1 VKPAIPPAR
10 TVAGNYPRQ
19 RRISLK
25 YADQDPSGGVNG
37 IAIGR
42 FFEEARFTVRSAL
55 DAPEARDPDIRFVL
69 ARVRID
75 ILEPVWYPGTVDVCM
90 GVAGVGRTS
99 FSSAAALFQD
109 GRLVAVSDSTV
120 AVRDG
125 RTGEGCV
132 LSPEFHRALIPMLVS
147 AHEPSVAR

>member
-10 TVAGNYPRQ
+10 AVTGNYPRQ

-42 FFEEARFTVRSAL
+42 FFEEARYTLRSSL

-75 ILEPVWYPGTVDVCM
+75 LLEPVSYPGAVDVCI
-90 GVAGVGRTS
+90 GVEGVGRTS
-99 FSSAAALFQD
+99 FSCAAALFQH
-109 GRLVAVSDSTV
+109 GRLVAVSGSTV

-132 LSPEFHRALIPMLVS
+132 LSPEFHRALIPMLVD
-147 AHEPSVAR
+147 AREPSAAR